1 MTRGPVH
8 DADIEDAV
16 IGGLLVGGSWL
27 DEVLATGLVAE
38 DFYVPSHNYAYAAIC
53 SLASRGQPVDNLTVA
68 AELRAL
74 GPAGPTGADLVASMV
89 NAPVASHLPAYA
101 QRIRAL
107 ARLRALV
114 AAGRELVELGTT
126 PTSDVEAAL
135 GHAEQLV
142 LAATSTGREDA
153 GSSLAV
159 EMVDE
164 LLDQLRARQEGTAPL
179 PMSTGSVDLDRQLH
193 GGFRAGQL
201 VVLGARPS
209 MGKTALVLGMAVAA
223 AQRDVPTL
231 YCSLEMSRAEV
242 AERFLAMEGVSTDV
256 QAAGLSERDWA
267 RAAQAREKLRTWPL
281 RVDDDAAATVL
292 TVRSRARRMAS
303 RQGLGLVVVDYLQ
316 LMSHRETENRQTQVA
331 EISRELKRLA
341 RELSVPVIAV
351 SQLSRNLEAREDK
364 VPRLADLRESGQ
376 LEQDADAVLFL
387 HRPGVYDKKAD
398 PGEAHVIVA
407 KHRNGPTGLVRLV
420 WLPKRMRFADPS
432 HRETDH

>member
-1 MTRGPVH
+1 MTRGPVY

-16 IGGLLVGGSWL
+16 IGGLLVVNSSL
-27 DEVLATGLVAE
+27 DEVLATGLAAE
-38 DFYVPSHNYAYAAIC
+38 DFYVPSHSHAYAAIC
-53 SLASRGQPVDNLTVA
+53 SLALRGEPADHLTVA
-68 AELRAL
+68 AELRATGVDKL
-74 GPAGPTGADLVASMV
+74 AAGDLVSSMA

-101 QRIRAL
+101 ERIRAL
-107 ARLRALV
+107 ARLRGLV
-114 AAGRELVELGTT
+114 AAGHELVELGTT
-126 PTSDVEAAL
+126 PTSDVDAAL
-135 GHAEQLV
+135 DQAERLV
-142 LAATSTGREDA
+142 LEATSTGREDA

-164 LLDQLRARQEGTAPL
+164 LLRELRARQEGTAPL
-179 PMSTGSVDLDRQLH
+179 PVSTGSLDLDRQLH
-193 GGFRAGQL
+193 GGFRPGQL

-209 MGKTALVLGMAVAA
+209 MGKTALVLGVAVAA

-242 AERFLAMEGVSTDV
+242 AARFLAMDGVSTDV
-256 QAAGLSERDWA
+256 QAAGLSERDWP
-267 RAAQAREKLRTWPL
+267 RAELAREKLQTWPL

-303 RQGLGLVVVDYLQ
+303 RQGLGLVIVDYLQ

-341 RELSVPVIAV
+341 RELRVPVIAV
-351 SQLSRNLEAREDK
+351 SQLSRNLEARENK

-387 HRPGVYDKKAD
+387 HRPVVYDEKAD

-407 KHRNGPTGLVRLV
+407 KHRNGPTGLVHLV

-432 HRETDH
+432 RREADH

>member
-1 MTRGPVH
+1 VTRVPVH

-16 IGGLLVGGSWL
+16 IGGLLVANMWL
-27 DEVLATGLVAE
+27 DEVLATGLAPE
-38 DFYVPSHNYAYAAIC
+38 DFYIPSHSYAYAAIC
-53 SLASRGQPVDNLTVA
+53 SLASRGEPVDNLTVA
-68 AELRAL
+68 AELRAI
-74 GPAGPTGADLVASMV
+74 GVDKPSPGDVVSSMA

-101 QRIRAL
+101 ERIRGL
-107 ARLRALV
+107 ARLRALA
-114 AAGRELVELGTT
+114 AAGRELVELGMT

-135 GHAEQLV
+135 DEAERLV
-142 LAATSTGREDA
+142 LEATSTGREDA

-164 LLDQLRARQEGTAPL
+164 LLKELRARQDGTAPL
-179 PMSTGSVDLDRQLH
+179 PVSTGSVDLDRQLH
-193 GGFRAGQL
+193 GGFCPGQL

-209 MGKTALVLGMAVAA
+209 MGKTALVLGIAVAA

-242 AERFLAMEGVSTDV
+242 AARFLAMEGVSTDA
-256 QAAGLSERDWA
+256 QAAGLFERDWG
-267 RAAQAREKLRTWPL
+267 RAEQAREKLRTWPL

-303 RQGLGLVVVDYLQ
+303 RQGLGLVIVDYLQ

-341 RELSVPVIAV
+341 RELRIPVVAV
-351 SQLSRNLEAREDK
+351 SQLSRNLEARENK

-387 HRPGVYDKKAD
+387 HRPVVYDEKAD
-398 PGEAHVIVA
+398 PGEAHLMVA

-420 WLPKRMRFADPS
+420 WLAKRMRFADPS
-432 HRETDH
+432 RRETDH

>member
-1 MTRGPVH
+1 VTHGPVH

-16 IGGLLVGGSWL
+16 IGGLLVATASL

-38 DFYVPSHNYAYAAIC
+38 DFYVPSHSHAYAAIC
-53 SLASRGQPVDNLTVA
+53 SLAARGQPIDNLTVA

-74 GPAGPTGADLVASMV
+74 GPVGPTGADLVASMV
-89 NAPVASHLPAYA
+89 NAPVASHLPSYA
-101 QRIRAL
+101 QRIRGL

-126 PTSDVEAAL
+126 PTSDVEAVL
-135 GHAEQLV
+135 GQAEQLV

-159 EMVDE
+159 EMVDD
-164 LLDQLRARQEGTAPL
+164 LLGELRARQEGTAPL
-179 PMSTGSVDLDRQLH
+179 PVSTGSIDLDRQLH
-193 GGFRAGQL
+193 GGFRPGQL

-209 MGKTALVLGMAVAA
+209 MGKTALVLGMAVTAA
-223 AQRDVPTL
+223 SRDVPTL

-242 AERFLAMEGVSTDV
+242 AARFLAMDGVSTDV
-256 QAAGLSERDWA
+256 QAAGLSERDWG
-267 RAAQAREKLRTWPL
+267 RAEQAREKLRTWPL

-292 TVRSRARRMAS
+292 TLRSRARRMAS
-303 RQGLGLVVVDYLQ
+303 RQGLGLVIVDYLQ
-316 LMSHRETENRQTQVA
+316 LLTHRETENRQTQVA

-341 RELSVPVIAV
+341 RELSVPVVAV

-387 HRPGVYDKKAD
+387 HRPVVYDKKAD
-398 PGEAHVIVA
+398 PGEAQVIVA

-432 HRETDH
+432 RREAA

>member
-1 MTRGPVH
+1 
-8 DADIEDAV
+8 
-16 IGGLLVGGSWL
+16 
-27 DEVLATGLVAE
+27 
-38 DFYVPSHNYAYAAIC
+38 
-53 SLASRGQPVDNLTVA
+53 
-68 AELRAL
+68 
-74 GPAGPTGADLVASMV
+74 
-89 NAPVASHLPAYA
+89 
-101 QRIRAL
+101 
-107 ARLRALV
+107 
-114 AAGRELVELGTT
+114 
-126 PTSDVEAAL
+126 
-135 GHAEQLV
+135 
-142 LAATSTGREDA
+142 
-153 GSSLAV
+153 
-159 EMVDE
+159 
-164 LLDQLRARQEGTAPL
+164 
-179 PMSTGSVDLDRQLH
+179 
-193 GGFRAGQL
+193 
-201 VVLGARPS
+201 
-209 MGKTALVLGMAVAA
+209 
-223 AQRDVPTL
+223 
-231 YCSLEMSRAEV
+231 
-242 AERFLAMEGVSTDV
+242 MEGVSTDV

-267 RAAQAREKLRTWPL
+267 RAQQAREKLRTWPL

-303 RQGLGLVVVDYLQ
+303 RQGLGLVIVDYLQ

-432 HRETDH
+432 RREADH